1 MSTYGNA
8 NELLRKLEELQQ
20 EINQSAPSSPTH
32 SLQEEMALIRHGSPE
47 QLQRY
52 YETASKD
59 YLRDNF
65 ACEFRAQFFARANRV
80 ELYPVLKTFDGGLYN
95 EQVCLIPWGP
105 SELRKQALL
114 EFQDDYSLLG
124 YGSDEPGLSRITMA
138 MAWGDIPAAQALANA
153 PVLPGESPASIPQA
167 MLVGAM
173 VALLRLSGHVEGLAS
188 EQHQEHQ
195 LKIVAVMEQA
205 LRQGAV
211 LGEPCPEILPMLE
224 FMDEGQNV
232 GLHDNPVGRKRGF
245 APDYKHPPVSRY
257 DRRPAYVTPA
267 YLARQVVR
275 NSVYESTEVSAEVFE
290 AFVKQLGTSEMG
302 RKVLTEVACGYFT
315 PRFAKAMEGV
325 ELLLEDPSDE
335 VWQPARWS
343 LNQSWDISMPLAH
356 MMLHKHQTL
365 ECATDEEVDMWVDW
379 LSQEMLR
386 ATSDYRKKEAQ
397 SNLDKVEAILSVW
410 TNAEQ
415 KEVLAWSVKLFK
427 EALEKNPSTDMET
440 KAFHVEVATVKGLAW
455 SQVKRG
461 ELVDQPKRRSG
472 PRL

>member
-32 SLQEEMALIRHGSPE
+32 SLQEEMALMRYGSPE

-59 YLRDNF
+59 YLRDSF

-114 EFQDDYSLLG
+114 EFPDDYSLLG
-124 YGSDEPGLSRITMA
+124 YGSDEPGLSRIVMA

-153 PVLPGESPASIPQA
+153 PVFPGESPASPHQA

-173 VALLRLSGHVEGLAS
+173 VALLRLSDQTEGLAP
-188 EQHQEHQ
+188 EQHHEHQ
-195 LKIVAVMEQA
+195 LKILEVMEQA
-205 LRQGAV
+205 LNQGAV
-211 LGEPCPEILPMLE
+211 WDVPCPEILPMLE
-224 FMDEGQNV
+224 FMDEGRNV
-232 GLHDNPVGRKRGF
+232 GLNDNPVGRSRGF
-245 APDYKHPPVSRY
+245 APDYQHPPVSRY
-257 DRRPAYVTPA
+257 ERRPPHVTPA
-267 YLARQVVR
+267 YLARQTVR
-275 NSVYESTEVSAEVFE
+275 NVIYENEFMSAPVFE
-290 AFVKQLGTSEMG
+290 TFVKQLGRSEMG
-302 RKVLTEVACGYFT
+302 RKVLTEVACDRFT

-325 ELLLEDPSDE
+325 ELLLEDSSDE
-335 VWQPARWS
+335 VWQPAKWS

-365 ECATDEEVDMWVDW
+365 ECATDKEVEMWVDW

-386 ATSDYRKKEAQ
+386 ATSPYRKQEAQ
-397 SNLDKVEAILSVW
+397 SNLDKVGAILSVW

-415 KEVLAWSVKLFK
+415 KEFLAWSVKLFK

-461 ELVDQPKRRSG
+461 ELVDQPKRRTG